1 MAAGTLDDF
10 YDFLEDDA
18 LEIPNIK
25 SRAHPEGKTYNI
37 PSPDA
42 ETGMRLSA
50 LAEIAVKVN
59 KSIDVNARDVKRLQ
73 LDDTEEREFAQQVLG
88 PVYEELIEDGVSWV
102 RLQRITQY
110 AYVHFAF
117 SPEAAREAA
126 ERGVFAGK
134 AQART
139 RAERRAKPSSGAA
152 PKAPPASTGSRARKK
167 K

>member
-1 MAAGTLDDF
+1 MAPSSNEDF
-10 YDFLEDDA
+10 FDFLEDDA
-18 LEIPNIK
+18 LTIPGVR
-25 SRAHPEGKTYNI
+25 STAHPEGKTYKI

-59 KSIDVNARDVKRLQ
+59 KNLDVDKRDVTRLH
-73 LDDTEEREFAQQVLG
+73 LNDDEEREFSQQVLG
-88 PVYEELIEDGVSWV
+88 VAYEELLADGVSWV
-102 RLQRITQY
+102 RMQRITQY

-134 AQART
+134 AQARN
-139 RAERRAKPSSGAA
+139 RAARRNKTPNGAAQSAPQGSTASRAK
-152 PKAPPASTGSRARKK
+152 KRK
-167 K
+167 

>member
-1 MAAGTLDDF
+1 MAAGLDDF
-10 YDFLEDDA
+10 YDFLEDDT
-18 LEIPNIK
+18 LEIPNVK
-25 SRAHPEGKTYNI
+25 SRAHPEGKTYSI

-59 KSIDVNARDVKRLQ
+59 KSIDVHERDVKRLH
-73 LDDTEEREFAQQVLG
+73 LDDNEEREFAQQVLG
-88 PVYEELIEDGVSWV
+88 PVYEELIADGVSWI

-139 RAERRAKPSSGAA
+139 RAERRAKPKNGAG
-152 PKAPPASTGSRARKK
+152 PKAPQGSTGSRARKSK
-167 K
+167 

>member
-1 MAAGTLDDF
+1 MAAGMDDLYNFLDD
-10 YDFLEDDA
+10 DT
-18 LEIPNIK
+18 LEIPGVK
-25 SRAHPEGKTYNI
+25 SRAHPEGKTYRI

-59 KSIDVNARDVKRLQ
+59 KSVAVNDRDVKRLQ

-88 PVYEELIEDGVSWV
+88 ATYEELIADGVSWV
-102 RLQRITQY
+102 RLQRITQF

-134 AQART
+134 APARN
-139 RAERRAKPSSGAA
+139 RAQRRAKPSSGEA
-152 PKAPPASTGSRARKK
+152 PKAPRASTGSRARKSN
-167 K
+167 

>member
-1 MAAGTLDDF
+1 MASETLDRF
-10 YDFLEDDA
+10 NDFLEDDA
-18 LEIPNIK
+18 LEIPGVK
-25 SRAHPEGKTYNI
+25 SRKYPEGKTYFI

-59 KSIDVNARDVKRLQ
+59 KAIDVNERDVRRLH

-126 ERGVFAGK
+126 DRGVFAGK
-134 AQART
+134 APARN
-139 RAERRAKPSSGAA
+139 RAERRAKPKTGAA
-152 PKAPPASTGSRARKK
+152 PKAPRASTGSRARKSE
-167 K
+167 